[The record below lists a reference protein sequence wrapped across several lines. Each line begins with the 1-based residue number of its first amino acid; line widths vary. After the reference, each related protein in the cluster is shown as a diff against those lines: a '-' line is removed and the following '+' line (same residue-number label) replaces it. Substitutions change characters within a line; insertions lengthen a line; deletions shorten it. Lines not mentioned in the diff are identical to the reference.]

1 MARAG
6 ISNNEH
12 TAHFHHGIS
21 ANHRKKKF
29 PGVAGMLRAWRYR
42 AHLPLSKPYPF
53 HPLMCGIVGY
63 IGNRQASPILLDGLR
78 RLEYRGYDSA
88 GVALCGAS
96 GLSIVKKAG
105 RIDNLRQAVD
115 AVKPEGTMG
124 ISHTR
129 WATHGPATDE
139 NAHPHPDQGGK
150 LVLVHNG
157 VIENYQ
163 SIRDQL
169 AAKGHTFHSQTD
181 TEVLSHLV
189 GTFFD
194 ESKEKDGTQRLV
206 NAVKSALGRVKGTY
220 GIAVMH
226 ADLPGVIVG
235 ARLGSPLIVGLG
247 KNEHFLAS
255 DVAAVVNHTRD
266 VVYLNDYDIVI
277 ITQDS
282 YDVQSFSGTP
292 AEVKI
297 SRVEFS
303 ADDAEKGAFPH
314 YMLKEI
320 YEQPQSLRNAMRGRL
335 SRDECT
341 AVLGGLNMTPRE
353 LAQID
358 RIILAGCGT
367 AYHAAMVGEYL
378 IETLARV
385 PTEVEIASEFRYRN
399 VPANKNT
406 LQFVMSQSGETIDTL
421 AAMREGRRKG
431 IRCLGIV
438 NTVGSTIARESDGG
452 VYIHAGPEIGVAAT
466 KTFTSQVTILTLIS
480 LLLGRIHHLSS
491 VDGLEMIDE
500 LEALP
505 DKIVT
510 ILKQA
515 DKIKAIAEKHC
526 HAEGMLFMGR
536 QANYPVALEGALK
549 MKEISY
555 IYASGHPSAEL
566 KHGVIA
572 LVKPDMPSVF
582 IAPDDAVFDKNVSNI
597 EEVRARKGPVIAV
610 TTEGRTELER
620 ITDDVIYVPDCPGY
634 LTPIL
639 NVIPLQLLSYY
650 TAVARGCDV
659 DKPRNLAKSVTVE

>member
-1 MARAG
+1 
-6 ISNNEH
+6 
-12 TAHFHHGIS
+12 
-21 ANHRKKKF
+21 
-29 PGVAGMLRAWRYR
+29 
-42 AHLPLSKPYPF
+42 
-53 HPLMCGIVGY
+53 MCGIVGY
-63 IGNRQASPILLDGLR
+63 IGNRQASSILLDGLR

-88 GVALCGAS
+88 GVALCGTG
-96 GLSIVKKAG
+96 GLQTVKKAG
-105 RIDNLRQAVD
+105 RIANLGAAVEL
-115 AVKPEGTMG
+115 ARPEGTVG

-139 NAHPHPDQGGK
+139 NAHPHADQGGK
-150 LVLVHNG
+150 LVVVHNG

-163 SIRDQL
+163 PLRDQL
-169 AAKGHTFHSQTD
+169 IAKGHSFHSQTD
-181 TEVLSHLV
+181 TEVLSHLI
-189 GTFFD
+189 GAYFD
-194 ESKEKDGTQRLV
+194 ESTEKDGTQRLV
-206 NAVKSALGRVKGTY
+206 DAVKLALASVKGTY

-226 ADLPGVIVG
+226 ATLPDVIVG
-235 ARLGSPLIVGLG
+235 ARLGSPLIIGLG
-247 KNEHFLAS
+247 KGEHFLAS
-255 DVAAVVNHTRD
+255 DVAAVVSHTRD
-266 VVYLNDYDIVI
+266 VVYLNDYDIVT
-277 ITQDS
+277 ITRDG
-282 YDVQSFSGTP
+282 YDVQSHKGVP
-292 AEVKI
+292 AQVKI

-303 ADDAEKGAFPH
+303 ADDAEMGEFPH
-314 YMLKEI
+314 FMLKEI
-320 YEQPQSLRNAMRGRL
+320 FEQPNSLRNAMRGRL

-341 AVLGGLNMTPRE
+341 AVMGGLNMTPKE
-353 LAQID
+353 LVQID

-378 IETLARV
+378 IESLARV

-406 LQFVMSQSGETIDTL
+406 LQFVLSQSGETIDTL
-421 AAMREGRRKG
+421 AAMREGQRKG
-431 IRCLGIV
+431 IHCLGIV

-466 KTFTSQVTILTLIS
+466 KTFTSQVTIMTLLS

-515 DKIKAIAEKHC
+515 EKIKAIAEKHC
-526 HAEGMLFMGR
+526 NAEGMLFMGR

-572 LVKPDMPSVF
+572 LVKPDLPSVF

-597 EEVRARKGPVIAV
+597 EEVLARKGPVIAV

-620 ITDDVIYVPDCPGY
+620 LTEDVIYVPDCPSY

>member
-1 MARAG
+1 
-6 ISNNEH
+6 
-12 TAHFHHGIS
+12 
-21 ANHRKKKF
+21 
-29 PGVAGMLRAWRYR
+29 
-42 AHLPLSKPYPF
+42 
-53 HPLMCGIVGY
+53 MCGIVGY

-88 GVALCGAS
+88 GLALNGGGQ
-96 GLSIVKKAG
+96 GLRIVKRAG
-105 RIDNLRQAVD
+105 RIDNLRLAVTEAD
-115 AVKPEGTMG
+115 LQGTMG

-139 NAHPHPDQGGK
+139 NAHPHADQSGK

-163 SIRDQL
+163 TLRDQL
-169 AAKGHTFHSQTD
+169 TAKGHTFHSQTD

-189 GTFFD
+189 GTYFD
-194 ESKEKDGTQRLV
+194 ESNEKDGTVRLV
-206 NAVKSALGRVKGTY
+206 NAVKAALGRVKGTY

-235 ARLGSPLIVGLG
+235 ARLGSPLIIGLG
-247 KNEHFLAS
+247 AQEHFLAS
-255 DVAAVVNHTRD
+255 DVSAIVAHTRD
-266 VVYLNDYDIVI
+266 VVYLNDYDIVT
-277 ITQDS
+277 ITKERYS
-282 YDVQSFSGTP
+282 VQSHEGRP
-292 AEVKI
+292 AQVKV
-297 SRVEFS
+297 SHVEFT
-303 ADDAEKGAFPH
+303 ADDAEKGEFPH
-314 YMLKEI
+314 FMLKEI
-320 YEQPQSLRNAMRGRL
+320 YEQPNSLRNAMRGRL

-406 LQFVMSQSGETIDTL
+406 LLFVMSQSGETIDTL
-421 AAMREGRRKG
+421 AAMREGQRKG

-466 KTFTSQVTILTLIS
+466 KTFTSQVTILTLLS

-491 VDGLEMIDE
+491 VDGLEMIDQ

-505 DKIVT
+505 DKIAT

-515 DKIKAIAEKHC
+515 DKIKAIAEKHA
-526 HAEGMLFMGR
+526 HVEGMLFLGR

-597 EEVRARKGPVIAV
+597 EEVLARKGPVIAV

-620 ITDDVIYVPDCPGY
+620 LTEDVIYVPDCPSY
-634 LTPIL
+634 LTPLL
-639 NVIPLQLLSYY
+639 NVVPLQLLSYY